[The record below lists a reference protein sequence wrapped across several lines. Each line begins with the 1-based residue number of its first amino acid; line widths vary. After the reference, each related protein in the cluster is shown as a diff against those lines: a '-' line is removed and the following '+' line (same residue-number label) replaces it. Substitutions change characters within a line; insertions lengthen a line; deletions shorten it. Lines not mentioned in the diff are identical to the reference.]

1 MSGITVRR
9 TKNNLQNT
17 CLIQKEM
24 TFIHHWGYFEC
35 QLLGTQRCS
44 HIPIC
49 QNVVFN
55 DLWSNIMQI
64 PSTASSLEDHS
75 SVEIKRKKKK
85 KLRKRNQTIP
95 VQTPRYLIRAV
106 MAQREDASQRHFWEK
121 KKKTLGQ
128 GTDVLSFHF

>member
-85 KLRKRNQTIP
+85 KT
-95 VQTPRYLIRAV
+95 
-106 MAQREDASQRHFWEK
+106 K
-121 KKKTLGQ
+121 KKKPDNPCPNTPVSHQSSDGAEGGCQPETLLGKKKKN
-128 GTDVLSFHF
+128 TRSRH